1 MSMILTCSLKPSQH
15 VLVPGICH
23 CNTASL
29 LHTFVRQ
36 LPRARKDDGEDAL
49 VLVCVYPETSPALF
63 KTKQEK
69 YVAQGKFKEKLSFTS
84 SPSPPKLNCNA
95 GILLLIFPMRIGE
108 CNSNNSHLKKWRNLL
123 ISPKFPWFSN
133 EETLL
138 SPDLAN
144 FSLCFPIK
152 NDAFTRFSIFF
163 PWFFCCLHHFP

>member
-69 YVAQGKFKEKLSFTS
+69 YVAQGKFKEKPSFTP

-108 CNSNNSHLKKWRNLL
+108 CNFNNSHLKK
-123 ISPKFPWFSN
+123 
-133 EETLL
+133 
-138 SPDLAN
+138 
-144 FSLCFPIK
+144 
-152 NDAFTRFSIFF
+152 
-163 PWFFCCLHHFP
+163 